1 MSGQVEEDK
10 NQNKKVFMLSLRLKL
25 MLLFMGM
32 FSLMA
37 IAMFFNQ
44 SKTIEQQRAVF
55 VKDKG
60 IRAKQLSQDLAE
72 QVKLAV
78 GEIRALSLNDGGF
91 ISKDGGNISN
101 IFNKFINLK
110 YGKFSLIVYLEPD
123 GSFISSNSQLYNGSE
138 LDRDEFNMIDFAELS
153 WFKEL
158 QENKFTENE
167 SWSISNVFVGKT
179 EMIDGFGDANLPP
192 FLGFP
197 IATHVFDRK
206 GNVTGVLA
214 GYIDFSSFVE
224 IGKRYVTKE
233 MDGGID
239 SARVL
244 ILNKEG
250 SVLAN
255 LYGSS
260 SSEQKTEQTDKNEQ
274 ETNKDQK
281 AESQAEGLKVIN
293 NLQETEYF
301 ESLKTLSFYE
311 DLLANKSSSLSYYD
325 QNSREDLIGGYA
337 SLDEQGFLRNTEW
350 KVLFHAKE
358 SEVLHLLLSLEKEN
372 ILITILLLVSFLLV
386 CSYFIGRITVMFAK
400 VANKLKV
407 SAEHASNTSNVLK
420 KTSSEVFKSC
430 EKQSAALQE
439 TIASLAEISG
449 TMKQT
454 WNNVK
459 NCNDIMKQM
468 SEKIEVG
475 HATMRNMM
483 ESMQGIKATNAN
495 LEDISNIM
503 ASISEKTSVIND
515 IVFKTKL
522 LAFNASIEAVRAG
535 DKGEGFAVVAD
546 EVRGLAELSGE
557 AAKEIG
563 LLLTESNKQVK
574 DIIDTSSERTQYGL
588 KATEEAT
595 SFFQGFAEDVTQI
608 KENVENI
615 EIATSEQQSG
625 IKQTDK
631 AMRMME
637 QATKRNYDETQ
648 ESLNVASSLFKQSS
662 MITNIMHIINLLV
675 HGSLQFFKRT
685 KKKKK
690 DLFEQMLDNNE
701 EMGTDNG
708 KTEESNIISIKQ
720 AAKDSNQSEEETQE
734 KQDVPQS
741 ENRASR
747 SVSLLKVKNT
757 MKDFLE
763 SKSSDS
769 RSEGEEAK
777 SNENPSKKTNT
788 KKSKAKA
795 K

>member
-1 MSGQVEEDK
+1 MSSQLNSNTGGG
-10 NQNKKVFMLSLRLKL
+10 NKKVFMLSLRVKL
-25 MLLFMGM
+25 VVLFMGM

-37 IAMFFNQ
+37 LAMFINQ
-44 SKTIEQQRAVF
+44 SKTIEQQRETF
-55 VKDKG
+55 VKDIG
-60 IRAKQLSQDLAE
+60 IKAKQLSQELAE
-72 QVKLAV
+72 QVRLSV

-101 IFNKFINLK
+101 IFNKFVDLK
-110 YGKFSLIVYLEPD
+110 DGKFSLILYLEPD
-123 GSFISSNSQLYNGSE
+123 GSFISSNSKVFEGSQL
-138 LDRDEFNMIDFAELS
+138 DKDEFNVFDFSEFY

-158 QENKFTENE
+158 NKKKFTENKN
-167 SWSISNVFVGKT
+167 WGISNVFVGKA
-179 EMIDGFGDANLPP
+179 ELINQFSDAGLSP
-192 FLGFP
+192 FTGFP

-206 GNVTGVLA
+206 GKVTGVLA
-214 GYIDFSSFVE
+214 GFVNFSSFVE
-224 IGKRYVTKE
+224 IGKRYIRKE
-233 MDGGID
+233 IDSGID
-239 SARVL
+239 SARAVV
-244 ILNKEG
+244 IDQN
-250 SVLAN
+250 SSILAN
-255 LYGSS
+255 IYATTADASAQEKGKNDEAAS
-260 SSEQKTEQTDKNEQ
+260 QDKQNNGLQ
-274 ETNKDQK
+274 ITNHLED
-281 AESQAEGLKVIN
+281 E
-293 NLQETEYF
+293 EYF
-301 ESLKTLSFYE
+301 ENLKGLSFYQ
-311 DLLANKSSSLSYYD
+311 DLLASNSSSLSYFD
-325 QNSREDLIGGYA
+325 PFSSEDLIGGYA
-337 SLDEQGFLRNTEW
+337 SLDSNGFLPNTQW

-372 ILITILLLVSFLLV
+372 LSISIALFLLFLTI
-386 CSYFIGRITVMFAK
+386 CSYFISRITSMFAK
-400 VANKLKV
+400 VTKKLKV
-407 SAEHASNTSNVLK
+407 SAEHASNTSNILK
-420 KTSSEVFKSC
+420 KTSTEVFKSC

-454 WNNVK
+454 WSNVK

-468 SEKIEVG
+468 NEKIEFG
-475 HATMRNMM
+475 HTTMKNMM
-483 ESMQGIKATNAN
+483 ESMQSIKTTNSN

-503 ASISEKTSVIND
+503 ASISEKTSIIND

-563 LLLTESNKQVK
+563 LLLTESNKQVR

-595 SFFQGFAEDVTQI
+595 DFFRGFAEDVTQI

-637 QATKRNYDETQ
+637 QATKKNYDETQ

-675 HGSLQFFKRT
+675 HGSVQFFQR
-685 KKKKK
+685 KKKQKKK
-690 DLFEQMLDNNE
+690 DIFEQMLENNQQVSE
-701 EMGTDNG
+701 PDVDQ
-708 KTEESNIISIKQ
+708 SNIVRINQ
-720 AAKDSNQSEEETQE
+720 AQGEAATDMQNNMETDSSTTVKETASQS
-734 KQDVPQS
+734 
-741 ENRASR
+741 
-747 SVSLLKVKNT
+747 SVSLLKVRNT

-763 SKSSDS
+763 NKSDS
-769 RSEGEEAK
+769 RPEDGEPVA
-777 SNENPSKKTNT
+777 NEDEPEQALDNPKLKV
-788 KKSKAKA
+788 K
-795 K
+795 